1 MEETKSILTYGTSKS
16 LAIIDELGRGTST
29 FDGMAIAYSVL
40 ADIIERVQCRCLFAT
55 HYHSLSK
62 QFENLSNVRLKMMD
76 YLLADDQ
83 IVFLYK
89 LKDGRAEQSFGLNV
103 AKVVRI
109 PQSIIERASAR
120 VRLMEE

>member
-1 MEETKSILTYGTSKS
+1 M
-16 LAIIDELGRGTST
+16 GRGTST

-40 ADIIERVQCRCLFAT
+40 VDLIERLQCRCIFAT

-62 QFENLSNVRLKMMD
+62 QFQNLSAIKLKMMD
-76 YLLADDQ
+76 YLLADDR

-109 PQSIIERASAR
+109 PDSIINKAGKRAK
-120 VRLMEE
+120 LMEE

>member
-1 MEETKSILTYGTSKS
+1 

-40 ADIIERVQCRCLFAT
+40 VDIIERLHCRCIFAT

-62 QFENLSNVRLKMMD
+62 QFENISNVRLKMMD
-76 YLLADDQ
+76 YLLADDR

-109 PQSIIERASAR
+109 PQTIITLAEKRAK
-120 VRLMEE
+120 LME